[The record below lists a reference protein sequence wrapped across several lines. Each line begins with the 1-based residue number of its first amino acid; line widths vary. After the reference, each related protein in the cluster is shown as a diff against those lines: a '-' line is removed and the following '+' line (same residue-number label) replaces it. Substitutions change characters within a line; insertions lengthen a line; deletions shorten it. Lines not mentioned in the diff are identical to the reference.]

1 MVEFQGGF
9 YEAMDGGEHGPPFA
23 EKCGVGKARTAKYLR
38 HFPCQKDLNH
48 VIQIWGLQLRPDPDP
63 SPVLDEFHLLLAGLD
78 IGQIQPVPG
87 QLVACRLFDGS
98 PECRN
103 DGVDLLD
110 YCVGGNV
117 GLGLDVPKGAFGAL
131 EGLHHVDDLVEAIG
145 STDDKE
151 GQDGFVVWVCLVPDP
166 IGDQDAM
173 KPVVGLQ
180 DKGGLVV
187 VWRRL
192 GMSGFGHGETIGEEC
207 WGRKTG
213 EEF

>member
-1 MVEFQGGF
+1 M
-9 YEAMDGGEHGPPFA
+9 
-23 EKCGVGKARTAKYLR
+23 
-38 HFPCQKDLNH
+38 
-48 VIQIWGLQLRPDPDP
+48 
-63 SPVLDEFHLLLAGLD
+63 
-78 IGQIQPVPG
+78 
-87 QLVACRLFDGS
+87 
-98 PECRN
+98 
-103 DGVDLLD
+103 
-110 YCVGGNV
+110 GGNV
-117 GLGLDVPKGAFGAL
+117 GLGLDIPKGAFGAL
-131 EGLHHVDDLVEAIG
+131 EGLHHVDDVIEAIG
-145 STDDKE
+145 PADREE
-151 GQDGFVVWVCLVPDP
+151 GEDGLVAGSGLVPDP